1 MRKMTTL
8 DVDQIHRYQYDE
20 DINASRVSVVGIDGL
35 KEGIIES
42 LKGLK
47 VEFPQEKWGQEL
59 QVQQIKVPEIIR
71 EYQTIEIPKVITEV
85 RVERVEVPVII
96 KETEIKFVDRPVIV
110 ESVKIVEIEKPVY
123 HTEYKEL
130 PKGIF
135 LSLGLFLTLNLG
147 LLIVL
152 ICK

>member
-1 MRKMTTL
+1 MNNLTNL
-8 DVDQIHRYQYDE
+8 DVNQIQRYQYDE
-20 DINASRVSVVGIDGL
+20 KANASRVKIVGIDGL

-47 VEFPQEKWGQEL
+47 VEFPKEKWGQEL
-59 QVQQIKVPEIIR
+59 QVQQIKVPEIIK
-71 EYQTIEIPKVITEV
+71 EYQVIEIPKVITEIK
-85 RVERVEVPVII
+85 VERIEVPVII
-96 KETEIKFVDRPVIV
+96 KETEIKFIDRPVIL

-123 HTEYKEL
+123 YTEYKEL